1 MLSDAAAAAEDV
13 AIEAMQA
20 AGAAVHD
27 EMEAAT
33 VVKETQA
40 SPGVETLCHSPRAC
54 PRFRCAWQ
62 V

>member
-1 MLSDAAAAAEDV
+1 MRCTEEKAATLSNAAATAEDV
-13 AIEAMQA
+13 ASEAMQA

-40 SPGVETLCHSPRAC
+40 S
-54 PRFRCAWQ
+54 
-62 V
+62 